1 MRAQQMLSLCD
12 TPSVSRGGY
21 QVGQSLFSVRAWAV
35 TGLAALV
42 CFLFGG
48 CARPSHSSNIGET
61 NDERVSIL
69 EAEQVVAS
77 KRTSYERAVLGLE
90 LLGKDSMPL
99 SWCTSVLIRPD
110 VVLTAGHC
118 FDPNLIVGFESA
130 RMQQTTNLKT
140 AVPGDSGAR
149 RIIQIIMHPEFDS
162 HGGIYEGVRQMQ
174 HDHDLALAILS
185 RPVDSSIVPQRLV
198 AANEPIKPGQKVM
211 IYGFGRSV
219 DYNQISNSP
228 VARHYLTLQKAFLIL
243 SDEMLHDRVFSQKDQ
258 KSSLCQGDS
267 GGPGFILPTKKNP
280 LATVVSINSGAKGSE
295 HPMFKQRL
303 CKGQSVVQPV
313 APYREWIDRVLKEIG
328 R

>member
-1 MRAQQMLSLCD
+1 M
-12 TPSVSRGGY
+12 GE
-21 QVGQSLFSVRAWAV
+21 SLFFVRAWTV
-35 TGLAALV
+35 SGLAALV
-42 CFLFGG
+42 FISSGG
-48 CARPSHSSNIGET
+48 CARPNENSNLGERD
-61 NDERVSIL
+61 DERVSIL

-99 SWCTSVLIRPD
+99 SWCTSVLIRQD

-118 FDPNLIVGFESA
+118 FDPNLINGFESA
-130 RMQQTTNLKT
+130 RMQQTTNLNT
-140 AVPGDSGAR
+140 AVPGDTRAR
-149 RIIQIIMHPEFDS
+149 LLVKIIMHPEFDS
-162 HGGIYEGVRQMQ
+162 HGEMYEGVRHMQ
-174 HDHDLALAILS
+174 HDHDLALGILN
-185 RPVDSSIVPQRLV
+185 RPVDASIVPQRLV

-211 IYGFGRSV
+211 IYGFGKSV
-219 DYNQISNSP
+219 DYNQISISP
-228 VARHYLTLQKAFLIL
+228 VARHFLTLQKAFLIL
-243 SDEMLHDRVFSQKDQ
+243 SDEMLFDRVLSQKDQ
-258 KSSLCQGDS
+258 KSSICQGDS

-280 LATVVSINSGAKGSE
+280 YATVVSINSATKGSE

>member
-1 MRAQQMLSLCD
+1 M
-12 TPSVSRGGY
+12 GE
-21 QVGQSLFSVRAWAV
+21 SLFSLRSLTVL
-35 TGLAALV
+35 GLGALV
-42 CFLFGG
+42 CFLGG
-48 CARPSHSSNIGET
+48 CARPNETSNIAET

-90 LLGKDSMPL
+90 LLGKDSMPV

-118 FDPNLIVGFESA
+118 FDRNLVIGFESA
-130 RMQQTTNLKT
+130 RMQQTTNLNT

-149 RIIQIIMHPEFDS
+149 RIVKIIMHPEFDS
-162 HGGIYEGVRQMQ
+162 HGEMYEGVRHMQ
-174 HDHDLALAILS
+174 HDHDLALGILS
-185 RPVDSSIVPQRLV
+185 RPLDPSIVPQRLV

-211 IYGFGRSV
+211 IYGFGKSV
-219 DYNQISNSP
+219 DYNEISTSAI
-228 VARHYLTLQKAFLIL
+228 ARRYLTLQKAFLLL
-243 SDEMLHDRVFSQKDQ
+243 SDEMLYDRVLSQKDQ
-258 KSSLCQGDS
+258 KSSICQGDS
-267 GGPGFILPTKKNP
+267 GGPGFILPTKNYP
-280 LATVVSINSGAKGSE
+280 HATVVSINSAAKGSS
-295 HPMFKQRL
+295 HPMFKVRL